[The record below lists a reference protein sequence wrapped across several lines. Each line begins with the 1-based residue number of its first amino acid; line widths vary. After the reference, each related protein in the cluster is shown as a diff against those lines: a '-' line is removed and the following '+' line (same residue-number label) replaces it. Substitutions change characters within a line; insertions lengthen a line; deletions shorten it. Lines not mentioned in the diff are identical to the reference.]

1 MGNGVKTD
9 FDFLTLQAVLKDA
22 GLTIAEAAGL
32 FRVSRPTM
40 YHWGNGNPPN
50 QSIILSNA
58 LRIISAIQRATAAK
72 ALPIPADN
80 PETKV
85 KEVAKVL
92 RQYLTA

>member
-1 MGNGVKTD
+1 MKTD
-9 FDFLTLQAVLKDA
+9 FDFANLLPVLKAA
-22 GLTIAEAAGL
+22 GITVAEAAGL

-58 LRIISAIQRATAAK
+58 LKIIGAMQRATAAK
-72 ALPIPADN
+72 ALPIPADD

-92 RQYLTA
+92 RNYLTI

>member
-1 MGNGVKTD
+1 MKSD
-9 FDFLTLQAVLKDA
+9 FDFLQLPAVLKAA
-22 GLTIAEAAGL
+22 GLTVAEAAGL
-32 FRVSRPTM
+32 FRVSRPTV

-58 LRIISAIQRATAAK
+58 LKIIGALQRATAAK
-72 ALPIPADN
+72 ALPIPADD